1 MSAIGSRILVDS
13 ATGKRT
19 LVTVEVPISDSDGV
33 WQCSYWIAEDGA
45 KAEVN
50 RACGSDALQALSLAM
65 EGVRIALRD
74 RGGKLSWLG
83 QQPGMTGFHR
93 VPSLFGW
100 DLVEKIEAMIDAE
113 VDKYAQQCVEG
124 QHPGRPPEAS

>member
-19 LVTVEVPISDSDGV
+19 LVTLEAPISDSDGV

-45 KAEVN
+45 TAEVK
-50 RACGSDALQALSLAM
+50 RACGSDALQALSLAL

-93 VPSLFGW
+93 VPALFGF

-113 VDKYAQQCVEG
+113 VDKYVREGLQG
-124 QHPGRPPEAS
+124 QHPGPASD